1 MFRTANR
8 RGNIHWRLGLNC
20 LTENHGEMKGIIQ
33 MTILEPLVHFYERL
47 GDVAGIIASR
57 FLCSFVH
64 LASLRMELFFSF
76 SHVSAFVKANA

>member
-1 MFRTANR
+1 
-8 RGNIHWRLGLNC
+8 
-20 LTENHGEMKGIIQ
+20 